1 MIHKVN
7 NLSLL
12 CCDQPAHH
20 LGKKLI
26 FYTLTVFSFFLSYFP
41 NFTTGSTALN
51 SSVSEVPRKSTVGSL
66 DMGGGSAQIAF
77 EVGKS
82 VSIQHHSIWNSIQ
95 YYISSF
101 KNVNSPIHYRHQ
113 KAIKLLKD

>member
-1 MIHKVN
+1 MFP
-7 NLSLL
+7 
-12 CCDQPAHH
+12 C
-20 LGKKLI
+20 
-26 FYTLTVFSFFLSYFP
+26 FLVYFP
-41 NFTTGSTALN
+41 NFTTGTTALN

-82 VSIQHHSIWNSIQ
+82 VSKLQYHGTWNSIQ

-101 KNVNSPIHYRHQ
+101 KNVNSPVHYRHQ
-113 KAIKLLKD
+113 KAMILLKD